1 MSILVVVMEGSDV
14 MKGGDVT
21 SRKENKSPPDKP
33 RRDET
38 GAVFRKISKDSY
50 LGDQEKSR
58 LGTVDQKPAI
68 EKTEENLALEKTE
81 ENSAVEGRDE
91 KEEKSAV
98 YEKEE
103 NEEDVLVEEHVGGC
117 QGLAERAKT
126 TSDRDMTITLAEQ
139 SDWDLNDSTFSET
152 EVSPQKPTANPA
164 VGSGPLDA
172 LPVESAAGQSEA
184 GQTAVSVSSGGRRE
198 SGEVVSQVSSAT
210 NVTPIQ
216 SVHEEPEYEIPMSF
230 TPRENQVT
238 RGPSRSPIYSTV
250 IKPSRLQLSQSLST
264 RAGTLSPGSGVV
276 SYAST
281 VIIPAEHPVSDY
293 PISKQYTLD
302 WHPRVPKKQR
312 CVQVMSTSPPPPT
325 NISILTAIYIA

>member
-1 MSILVVVMEGSDV
+1 MSILVLVMEGSDV
-14 MKGGDVT
+14 MKGSDVT

-33 RRDET
+33 RRDES
-38 GAVFRKISKDSY
+38 GAVFRKISRESY

-58 LGTVDQKPAI
+58 LGTVDQEPAI
-68 EKTEENLALEKTE
+68 EKTEENLAVERTE

-152 EVSPQKPTANPA
+152 EVSPQKPPANPA

-172 LPVESAAGQSEA
+172 LPVESGAGQSEA
-184 GQTAVSVSSGGRRE
+184 GQTEAGQTVVSVSSGGRRE
-198 SGEVVSQVSSAT
+198 SEEVVSQVSSAT

-238 RGPSRSPIYSTV
+238 REPSRSPIYSTV

-281 VIIPAEHPVSDY
+281 VIIPAQHPVSDY

-312 CVQVMSTSPPPPT
+312 CVQVLSTSSPQ
-325 NISILTAIYIA
+325 I